1 MAGDHVLVGR
11 HGMWR
16 IDSQHDGSAIA
27 ISWYLIAVPALFLL
41 VFFVVP
47 NALLLSASVF
57 KSEHQVLTSELTAE
71 NFALVLSKPHYLRAI
86 VRTFIVGAC
95 VGLLVALVSL
105 PISYFLVRTTS
116 RFKGLLIAISLAPL
130 LASVVVRTYGW
141 YVILDRFGFVND
153 VLVDFEMIENRIAFI
168 PSTGGIILGL
178 AHALLPYG
186 ILTNIAALSSINP
199 NLETASKSLG
209 ANRIQTFVHVLL
221 PLVMPGLIASFLL
234 AFSISISAYA
244 TPAILGG
251 YASQTIATLI
261 YTFIMQVLDW
271 SLGAALGTVLIGSTL
286 IILLLSFRFG
296 GRKVQL

>member
-1 MAGDHVLVGR
+1 
-11 HGMWR
+11 MWR
-16 IDSQHDGSAIA
+16 IDSQRSGAAIA
-27 ISWYLIAVPALFLL
+27 VSWYLVAVPAVFLL

-57 KSEHQVLTSELTAE
+57 KSEHQVLTSQLTAE
-71 NFALVLSKPHYLRAI
+71 NFVLVLSKPHYLRAI
-86 VRTFIVGAC
+86 ARTFVVVAS
-95 VGLLVALVSL
+95 VGLLVALISL

-153 VLVDFEMIENRIAFI
+153 VLVGLEMIQDRIAFI

-178 AHALLPYG
+178 THALLPYG

-209 ANRIQTFVHVLL
+209 ANRVQTFVHVLL

-286 IILLLSFRFG
+286 VILVLSFRFG
-296 GRKVQL
+296 GRKVRL